1 MSSNNI
7 QPTPLLSGNQKPSSG
22 NQKPSSGNQKILAF
36 FSGLGFILSVLI
48 IYFVVLIILRIL
60 SRILKKNTI
69 ETDEATSNTSYT
81 KPILHWVNSYDI
93 CDGIR
98 TDNQIEYSSIDGFEI
113 GPSLLSWGCSK
124 YESNMDIVVIN
135 DSVTVP
141 KANTLTDTPTD
152 VQGGVYVV
160 ENPSNL
166 PLPVQTRKPILH
178 WANSWSNCG
187 GIPGD
192 NVKKYSTYAGFEVG
206 SSLVTWGCNNFNTS
220 MDIVQI
226 HEVVPGANTVSIPGQ
241 SLDVGTKGIYIVER
255 PDNVPLPTN
264 NIIENYVFDT
274 SNSISLSPSDTLN
287 LNSTNEYL
295 TLGEIKT
302 NTYVGVNR
310 N

>member
-7 QPTPLLSGNQKPSSG
+7 QITQPLLSGNPKPSQGNPKPSQG
-22 NQKPSSGNQKILAF
+22 NQNFLAF
-36 FSGLGFILSVLI
+36 FLNLGLPLFFLIMYFIVLI
-48 IYFVVLIILRIL
+48 I
-60 SRILKKNTI
+60 SRLVKKNPI
-69 ETDEATSNTSYT
+69 EPDEAISNTNYT
-81 KPILHWVNSYDI
+81 KPILHWVNSYTI

-98 TDNQIEYSSIDGFEI
+98 TDNQIEYSTIDGFEV
-113 GPSLLSWGCSK
+113 GPSLLTWGCSK

-141 KANTLTDTPTD
+141 KANTLTETASD

-160 ENPSNL
+160 ENPNNL
-166 PLPVQTRKPILH
+166 PLPQNVKPILH
-178 WANSWSNCG
+178 WVNSWSNCG
-187 GIPGD
+187 GIPGN
-192 NVKKYSTYAGFEVG
+192 NVKKYSSHAGFEVG
-206 SSLVTWGCNNFNTS
+206 PSLVTWGCNNFNTS

-226 HEVVPGANTVSIPGQ
+226 QEAVPGANTISTPGQ
-241 SLDVGTKGIYIVER
+241 SVDVGSKGIYVVER
-255 PDNVPLPTN
+255 PNNVPLPTN

-310 N
+310 T